1 MANFFTDNADLQYYV
16 DKGIDWAP
24 LIDAVEFPRTD
35 TDKAEM
41 IQSYKEVLDLLGTFS
56 GEQVAPFAAEIDH
69 QELKVVD
76 GEVAIAPRMAAILE
90 QAKELG
96 LHGLAIPTDLGGMNC
111 PLMLYY
117 LNAELMGRGDVSVMS
132 HFGFHSGIALCLLF
146 WSIEEGTTT
155 VDPETFKILSTRW
168 QKDIELMRDG
178 LEWGSMDL
186 TEPHAGSDLANLRS
200 RAEQDED
207 GNWFVTGSK
216 IWITSGHGRYHVVIA
231 RSEDPETHPGLDGIS
246 LFLVRAFTEDDQ
258 GNRVRLSELER
269 VDEKLGH
276 HGSATVT
283 ITFDKSPGELIGKR
297 GEGFRLMLL
306 LMNNA
311 RISVGFE
318 SIGLCEAALRMA
330 KDYAAQRPSMGKT
343 IDKHEMI
350 AELIDEMETDILGMR
365 ALAIKA
371 AHNEE
376 LARRAAL
383 ASKTL
388 PDQDARKQTF
398 RAEQKRRTMGS
409 RQATPL
415 LKYITSEKAVEMA
428 RRNLQIHGGSG
439 YMCEY
444 GAEKLLRDSLVLP
457 IYEGT
462 SQIQCLMA
470 MKDNLLPIFKNPGAF
485 LMAAIGSFLGATFGL
500 GRARRI
506 ATVRSRGHRAMLN
519 LIRRIASAKLRSS
532 GNLSNWDPKT
542 DFAPG
547 MLHAERLAK
556 ILVDVQIIEALAE
569 QGAKHPE
576 RLEILDRYLERAL
589 PRSRAMLY
597 EIQTTGQRILDNLKS
612 AAA

>member
-1 MANFFTDNADLQYYV
+1 
-16 DKGIDWAP
+16 
-24 LIDAVEFPRTD
+24 
-35 TDKAEM
+35 
-41 IQSYKEVLDLLGTFS
+41 
-56 GEQVAPFAAEIDH
+56 
-69 QELKVVD
+69 
-76 GEVAIAPRMAAILE
+76 
-90 QAKELG
+90 
-96 LHGLAIPTDLGGMNC
+96 
-111 PLMLYY
+111 
-117 LNAELMGRGDVSVMS
+117 
-132 HFGFHSGIALCLLF
+132 
-146 WSIEEGTTT
+146 
-155 VDPETFKILSTRW
+155 
-168 QKDIELMRDG
+168 
-178 LEWGSMDL
+178 
-186 TEPHAGSDLANLRS
+186 
-200 RAEQDED
+200 
-207 GNWFVTGSK
+207 
-216 IWITSGHGRYHVVIA
+216 
-231 RSEDPETHPGLDGIS
+231 
-246 LFLVRAFTEDDQ
+246 
-258 GNRVRLSELER
+258 
-269 VDEKLGH
+269 
-276 HGSATVT
+276 
-283 ITFDKSPGELIGKR
+283 
-297 GEGFRLMLL
+297 
-306 LMNNA
+306 
-311 RISVGFE
+311 
-318 SIGLCEAALRMA
+318 MA

-350 AELIDEMETDILGMR
+350 AEMIDEMETDILGMR

-388 PDQDARKQTF
+388 PDHDARKQTF

-415 LKYITSEKAVEMA
+415 LKYVTSEKAVEMA

-470 MKDNLLPIFKNPGAF
+470 MKDNLLPIFKKPGAF
-485 LMAAIGSFLGATFGL
+485 LMATIGSFLGATFGF

-519 LIRRIASAKLRSS
+519 LIRRIAAAKLRSS